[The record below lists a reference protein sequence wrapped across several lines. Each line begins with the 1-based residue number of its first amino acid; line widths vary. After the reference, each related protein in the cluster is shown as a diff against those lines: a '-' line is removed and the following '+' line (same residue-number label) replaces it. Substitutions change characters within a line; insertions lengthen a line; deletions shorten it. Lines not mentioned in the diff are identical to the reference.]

1 MIEII
6 TPYGFM
12 CNPDR
17 KTKPIDKLSD
27 DDLVFWMFYER
38 DGLIA
43 MRNANETGRLDKEI
57 HAAEERFESYLNAVK
72 DRMRKGGKR
81 H

>member
-1 MIEII
+1 MIDIV

-12 CNPDR
+12 CNPEPR
-17 KTKPIDKLSD
+17 KPIEELND

-38 DGLIA
+38 DGIIA
-43 MRNANETGRLDKEI
+43 MRNANENGRLDNEI
-57 HAAEERFESYLNAVK
+57 HAAEERYFEYLNAVK

>member
-1 MIEII
+1 MIDIF

-12 CNPDR
+12 CNPEPR
-17 KTKPIDKLSD
+17 KPIEQLND

-38 DGLIA
+38 DGIIA
-43 MRNANETGRLDKEI
+43 MRNANENGRLDKEI
-57 HAAEERFESYLNAVK
+57 HAAQDRYEEYLNAVK

>member
-1 MIEII
+1 MIEIF

-17 KTKPIDKLSD
+17 KTKPIEELSD
-27 DDLVFWMFYER
+27 DDLIFWMFFER
-38 DGLIA
+38 DGLVA
-43 MRNANETGRLDKEI
+43 MRNANEGNKLDNEI

>member
-1 MIEII
+1 MIDIV
-6 TPYGFM
+6 TSYGFM
-12 CNPDR
+12 CNPESR
-17 KTKPIDKLSD
+17 KPIEQLND

-38 DGLIA
+38 DGIIA
-43 MRNANETGRLDKEI
+43 MRNANEGGRLDKEI
-57 HAAEERFESYLNAVK
+57 HSAEERYFAYLNAVK

>member
-43 MRNANETGRLDKEI
+43 MRNANENGRLDKEI

-72 DRMRKGGKR
+72 DRMRKGGK
-81 H
+81 

>member
-43 MRNANETGRLDKEI
+43 MRNANENGRLDKEI
-57 HAAEERFESYLNAVK
+57 HSAEERYEAYLNAVK

>member
-1 MIEII
+1 MIDVKLIKSIPTEE
-6 TPYGFM
+6 
-12 CNPDR
+12 
-17 KTKPIDKLSD
+17 LSD

-43 MRNANETGRLDKEI
+43 MRNANENGRLDKEI
-57 HAAEERFESYLNAVK
+57 HSAQERYEKCLNAVK

>member
-1 MIEII
+1 MIDVI
-6 TPYGFM
+6 TKYGYM
-12 CNPDR
+12 SLTEPR
-17 KTKPIDKLSD
+17 KPVEKMND

-38 DGLIA
+38 DGIIA
-43 MRNANETGRLDKEI
+43 MRNANENGRLDKEI
-57 HAAEERFESYLNAVK
+57 HAAEERYFEYLNAVK

>member
-43 MRNANETGRLDKEI
+43 MRNANENGRLDKEI
-57 HAAEERFESYLNAVK
+57 HAAEERFEAYLNAVK
-72 DRMRKGGKR
+72 DRMRKGGK
-81 H
+81 

>member
-1 MIEII
+1 MIDIF

-12 CNPDR
+12 CNPER
-17 KTKPIDKLSD
+17 KPIEKLSD

-43 MRNANETGRLDKEI
+43 MRNANENGRLDKEI
-57 HAAEERFESYLNAVK
+57 HAAQDRYEEYLNAVK

>member
-1 MIEII
+1 MIEIF
-6 TPYGFM
+6 TPYGVM
-12 CNPDR
+12 CNPER
-17 KTKPIDKLSD
+17 KPIDKLSD

-38 DGLIA
+38 DGLND
-43 MRNANETGRLDKEI
+43 MRNANENSRLDKEI
-57 HAAEERFESYLNAVK
+57 HAAQDRYEEYLNAGM

>member
-1 MIEII
+1 MIDIV

-12 CNPDR
+12 ANPEPR
-17 KTKPIDKLSD
+17 KPIEKLSD
-27 DDLVFWMFYER
+27 DDLIFWMFYER

-43 MRNANETGRLDKEI
+43 MRNANENGRLDKEI
-57 HAAEERFESYLNAVK
+57 HSAEERYFAYLNAVK

>member
-1 MIEII
+1 MIDVI
-6 TPYGFM
+6 TKYGYM
-12 CNPDR
+12 ALTEPR
-17 KTKPIDKLSD
+17 KPVEKMND

-38 DGLIA
+38 DGIIA
-43 MRNANETGRLDKEI
+43 MRNANENGRLDKEI
-57 HAAEERFESYLNAVK
+57 HSAEERYFEYLNAVK

>member
-1 MIEII
+1 MIDII
-6 TPYGFM
+6 TPYGYM
-12 CNPDR
+12 ASPER
-17 KTKPIDKLSD
+17 KPIEKLSD

-43 MRNANETGRLDKEI
+43 MRNANENGRLDKEI
-57 HAAEERFESYLNAVK
+57 HSAEERYFAYLNAVK